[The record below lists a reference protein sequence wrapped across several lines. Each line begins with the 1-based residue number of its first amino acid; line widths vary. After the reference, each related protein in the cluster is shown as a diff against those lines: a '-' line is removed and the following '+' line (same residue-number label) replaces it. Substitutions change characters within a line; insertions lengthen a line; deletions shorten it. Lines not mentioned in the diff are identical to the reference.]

1 MRYKFLKDREADNI
15 QPVEMS
21 SDGRLITYR
30 NNYYYTKDEN
40 NNLKI
45 IVNRCSILMPYNLA
59 YLLQN
64 STESGLSVCCED
76 KTFIT
81 YNYDAEEYETY
92 EPEHIYII
100 KQRMKRKDKI
110 VEVDSIGYTVIGL
123 IADYFRGSATI
134 PYENKRNLTEN
145 RYYSIHSMRFAL
157 KLRTVI
163 KNGFIDEGFWWDTK
177 RTQYE
182 DFKFD
187 NIKISELSDEQ
198 FASTFGITR
207 DEIKNYEGDYFE
219 IFRIN
224 NNGTTKYMT
233 LTKDNRVEKFNEM
246 LLNKFGTGSRGQ
258 NLEIVDIK
266 EEIYKWLR

>member
-1 MRYKFLKDREADNI
+1 MRYKFLKEREADNI

-21 SDGRLITYR
+21 SDGRLITRR

-40 NNLKI
+40 DNLKV
-45 IVNRCSILMPYNLA
+45 IVNNCAILMPDNLA
-59 YLLQN
+59 HLLRH
-64 STESGLSVCCED
+64 STEVNLSVCCED

-81 YNYDAEEYETY
+81 YNYDTEEYETY

-110 VEVDSIGYTVIGL
+110 VEVGSIGYGVISL
-123 IADYFRGSATI
+123 LTDYLKGFVTI
-134 PYENKRNLTEN
+134 PYENRRNLTEN
-145 RYYSIHSMRFAL
+145 RHYEIHSMRYAH
-157 KLRTVI
+157 KLRNVI
-163 KNGFIDEGFWWDTK
+163 KDGFVDEGFYWNAI
-177 RTQYE
+177 RIQYE

-187 NIKISELSDEQ
+187 DIKISELSDEQ
-198 FASTFGITR
+198 FASTFGITK
-207 DEIKNYEGDYFE
+207 DEIKNYKGDYFK

-224 NNGTTKYMT
+224 DNGTLKYIT
-233 LTKDNRVEKFNEM
+233 LTKDNRVEKLNEM

>member
-1 MRYKFLKDREADNI
+1 MRYKFLKEREADNI

-21 SDGRLITYR
+21 SDGRLITWR

-40 NNLKI
+40 DNLKI
-45 IVNRCSILMPYNLA
+45 ITGRCSVLMPDNLA
-59 YLLQN
+59 YLIQN
-64 STESGLSVCCED
+64 STESGLSVCHED
-76 KTFIT
+76 KTFIE
-81 YNYDAEEYETY
+81 YNYDTEEYETY

-110 VEVDSIGYTVIGL
+110 VEVDSIGYTVINL
-123 IADYFRGSATI
+123 ITDYLRGNTTI
-134 PYENKRNLTEN
+134 PYENRRNLTEN
-145 RYYSIHSMRFAL
+145 RYYTIHSMRYAR
-157 KLRTVI
+157 KLRDVI
-163 KNGFIDEGFWWDTK
+163 RDGFVDEGFYWNTTRIK
-177 RTQYE
+177 YE

-187 NIKISELSDEQ
+187 DIKISELSDEQ
-198 FASTFGITR
+198 FASTFGITK
-207 DEIKNYEGDYFE
+207 DEIKNYKGDYFE

-224 NNGTTKYMT
+224 YNGTTKYMT
-233 LTKDNRVEKFNEM
+233 LTKDNRVEKLNEM